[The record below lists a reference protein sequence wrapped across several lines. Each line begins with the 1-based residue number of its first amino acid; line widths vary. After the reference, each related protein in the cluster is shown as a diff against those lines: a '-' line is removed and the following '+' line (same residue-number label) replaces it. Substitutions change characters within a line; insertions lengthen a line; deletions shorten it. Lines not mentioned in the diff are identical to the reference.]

1 MATMADSML
10 AEAGGPM
17 TRETTY
23 FVQAFNAG
31 SQSIGYRLLSA
42 ACKSKTSCLLLRY
55 WRR

>member
-42 ACKSKTSCLLLRY
+42 ACKRKTSCLLLRY